1 MSEVRKITAI
11 ELQKKRKDRY
21 SVFVNNEFAFGIHQD
36 VLLKSGIAAGD
47 ELSLRQIH
55 KIQIMEEDRAAKE
68 KAMQL
73 LKVRD
78 RSLYELRQRL
88 SRTGFSEESINR
100 TIADLKKYDLLNDTK
115 FAKMFS
121 RSRMITKPVG
131 AFYLKR
137 EMIKKGLS
145 ESDIKAGVEEAYREK
160 SEYDYAR
167 IVAQRGKKK
176 YQKLE
181 PDKAKQRV
189 SDLLARRGFHY
200 EMISDVIEHWDEL

>member
-21 SVFVNNEFAFGIHQD
+21 SVFVNNEFAFGVHQD
-36 VLLKSGIAAGD
+36 VLLKSGIASGD
-47 ELSLRQIH
+47 ELSLQQIH
-55 KIQIMEEDRAAKE
+55 KIQSMEEDRAAKE

-78 RSLYELRQRL
+78 RSLYELRERL
-88 SRTGFSEESINR
+88 SRAGFSAKSINR

-121 RSRMITKPVG
+121 RSRMISKPVG
-131 AFYLKR
+131 AFYLQR
-137 EMIKKGLS
+137 ELAKKGLS
-145 ESDIKAGVEEAYREK
+145 EADIKTGIEEAYREK
-160 SEYDYAR
+160 SEFEYAR
-167 IVAQRGKKK
+167 IVAQKGKKK
-176 YQKLE
+176 YQKLD
-181 PDKAKQRV
+181 PDRAKKRV
-189 SDLLARRGFHY
+189 SDLLSRRGFHY